1 MIKTIA
7 LYQIQAKEVFKEMRK
22 KAIRQVETTS
32 WLSRQTKSKV
42 MQKLATTKVGRLAKV
57 FYEALVDSPL
67 EISFIRFLLIHPAST
82 STRQL

>member
-42 MQKLATTKVGRLAKV
+42 MQKLATTKVGSLAKV
-57 FYEALVDSPL
+57 FTRLSWTVL
-67 EISFIRFLLIHPAST
+67 WRFRLLGSC
-82 STRQL
+82 